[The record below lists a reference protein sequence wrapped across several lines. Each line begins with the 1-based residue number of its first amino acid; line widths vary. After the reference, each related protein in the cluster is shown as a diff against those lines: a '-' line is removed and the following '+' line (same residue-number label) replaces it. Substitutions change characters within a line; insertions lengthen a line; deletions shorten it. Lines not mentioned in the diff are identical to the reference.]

1 MHLAKNA
8 NLLPSSQG
16 WSCDIVLAYAIQ
28 AEVAEWQFQESF
40 LKGQTPQK
48 SLFCLCP
55 FPIFLCETRMQLDAG
70 TAAMRMKATGLRW

>member
-16 WSCDIVLAYAIQ
+16 WACDIVLAYAIQ

-48 SLFCLCP
+48 SLFRFLFVP
-55 FPIFLCETRMQLDAG
+55 FPHLPVRNKD
-70 TAAMRMKATGLRW
+70 ATG